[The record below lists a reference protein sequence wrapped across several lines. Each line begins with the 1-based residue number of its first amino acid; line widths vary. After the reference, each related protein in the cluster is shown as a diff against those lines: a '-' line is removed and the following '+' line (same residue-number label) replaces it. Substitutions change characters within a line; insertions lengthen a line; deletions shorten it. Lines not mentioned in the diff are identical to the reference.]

1 MKVSKY
7 TFLFDIENKEF
18 YTYNTLSNSL
28 IELDEPSYSYLN
40 RTKKNKSDITAT
52 ELDSELYEVLE
63 TKKFITENEQDDILL
78 YKSTIMA
85 QRFSTSSMH
94 MTIAP
99 TMNCCF
105 SCHYCFEQYK
115 QEGVMSERV
124 MDSIVKYLNSLES
137 KPDISLTWFGG
148 EPLMAMEQMEMLYNK
163 IASDYKK
170 PTESDIITSGFHID
184 EKAVELFKRI
194 GIARIQ
200 VTLDGLKETHNK
212 VKFTAGCDDA
222 FTKVINNVESVL
234 KNAPEITVIFRVNIT
249 KENAG
254 EYVQL
259 YRELTHRYK
268 EYHNWCASLGII
280 MERGVFTLDTP
291 KEKSILFTPN
301 ESAEFS
307 LDLYRKHKIR
317 TVSLQYPS
325 TYFQECG
332 IRNIMSISIDA
343 EGYAYKCWELIGNK
357 NYATGRLD
365 NDGNMEIMNIVSHNR
380 QLYGADPLEDPICS
394 DCKYLPVCH
403 GGCPMQ
409 RIENKFEGKKNCTC
423 TFYKGHIADFM
434 RIHLAMMKEDA
445 AQKAEYMPTPN

>member
-1 MKVSKY
+1 MKLSKY
-7 TFLFDIENKEF
+7 TFLFDVENKEF

-40 RTKKNKSDITAT
+40 EVKKNKTDITT
-52 ELDSELYEVLE
+52 NEIDPELYKVLE
-63 TKKFITENEQDDILL
+63 TKKIITENEQDDFLI
-78 YKSTIMA
+78 YKSTIIA
-85 QRFSTSSMH
+85 QRSNMSNMH
-94 MTIAP
+94 MTVTP

-115 QEGVMSERV
+115 QEGAMSESV
-124 MDSIVKYLNSLES
+124 MNSIVKYLKSLES

-148 EPLMAMEQMEMLYNK
+148 EPLMAIEQMEMLYNK
-163 IASDYKK
+163 ITSDYKK

-184 EKAVELFKRI
+184 EHAVELFKRI

-212 VKFTAGCDDA
+212 IKFTAGCDDA
-222 FTKVINNVESVL
+222 FTRVVNNVELVL

-254 EYVQL
+254 EYPQL
-259 YRELTHRYK
+259 YKELAHRYK
-268 EYHNWCASLGII
+268 EYHNWCASPGII
-280 MERGVFTLDTP
+280 MERGAFALDLP

-325 TYFQECG
+325 QYFQECG
-332 IRNIMSISIDA
+332 IRNIMSISFDA

-357 NYATGRLD
+357 NYATGKLD
-365 NDGNMEIMNIVSHNR
+365 DNGYIEIMNSVSYNR
-380 QLYGADPLEDPICS
+380 QMFGADPLEDPICS
-394 DCKYLPVCH
+394 KCSYLPMCH

-409 RIENKFEGKKNCTC
+409 RIENVFEGKKNCTC
-423 TFYKGHIADFM
+423 TFYKCHIADFM
-434 RIHLAMMKEDA
+434 KVHLAMIKDSDSN
-445 AQKAEYMPTPN
+445 KAE